1 MDFEEYVNTIE
12 ETLCPLGNV
21 QTKDINYGV
30 QIILTDTAKKV
41 TLNIYNGKKKKESVS
56 SGGAGVPNCRPGPW
70 SWFIKSISGI
80 QDLLIIQ
87 QLFPEMA
94 AEKF

>member
-41 TLNIYNGKKKKESVS
+41 TLNIYNGKNIWLTFFAYSIIMNV
-56 SGGAGVPNCRPGPW
+56 GVR
-70 SWFIKSISGI
+70 
-80 QDLLIIQ
+80 
-87 QLFPEMA
+87 
-94 AEKF
+94 

>member
-41 TLNIYNGKKKKESVS
+41 TLNIYNGKK
-56 SGGAGVPNCRPGPW
+56 
-70 SWFIKSISGI
+70 
-80 QDLLIIQ
+80 
-87 QLFPEMA
+87 